1 MAKQYNINDYTIEH
15 CPWCDSEQV
24 IFAKGVTACPS
35 CGKPLA
41 PCSLCESCDYSKCL
55 YGCDGSAKDEQKPI
69 TNRAI
74 TREEQQLY
82 QYV

>member
-1 MAKQYNINDYTIEH
+1 MPKQYNINDYTIEH

-24 IFAKGVTACPS
+24 
-35 CGKPLA
+35 
-41 PCSLCESCDYSKCL
+41 

-82 QYV
+82 QYL